1 MLYPILTQSRG
12 LMDLSGVW
20 AFKLDDGR
28 GFEEKWYERPLE
40 SAMTMPVPASTRER
54 WRCRPT

>member
-40 SAMTMPVPASTRER
+40 SAMT
-54 WRCRPT
+54 CRFRRLTMI